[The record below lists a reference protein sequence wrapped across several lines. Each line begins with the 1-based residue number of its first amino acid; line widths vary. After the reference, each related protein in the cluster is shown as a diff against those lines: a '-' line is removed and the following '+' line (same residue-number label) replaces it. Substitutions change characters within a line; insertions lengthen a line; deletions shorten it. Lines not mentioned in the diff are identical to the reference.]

1 MNKEQKRL
9 ALWKE
14 AIPRMNEED
23 LEFILDFSECFEPQ
37 IVKMVETRYKK
48 MTDLTEEEK
57 DAPNDDNII
66 YSVFSVLNEME
77 CPAKFD
83 RDGDIQFTFQDED
96 FFITAGEDGPFIDIW
111 EYNWMQ
117 VSLNEVYKVSK
128 LRQAINDINSIG
140 DIATTY
146 SVNKECHEF
155 HVHCG
160 AKILFYS
167 YIPNRRGYLAYV
179 LRRFFDTHRLLEEQF
194 LKITREEIPPE
205 EVVN

>member
-1 MNKEQKRL
+1 MKIS
-9 ALWKE
+9 A
-14 AIPRMNEED
+14 D
-23 LEFILDFSECFEPQ
+23 ECNSNG
-37 IVKMVETRYKK
+37 V
-48 MTDLTEEEK
+48 
-57 DAPNDDNII
+57 
-66 YSVFSVLNEME
+66 VFSKGAIEEALRNMRDTPIYYKDSGEDIGYPIGRIERGAYAMRFT
-77 CPAKFD
+77 K
-83 RDGDIQFTFQDED
+83 DGDIQFTFQDED

-167 YIPNRRGYLAYV
+167 YIPNRRGYLQYV
-179 LRRFFDTHRLLEEQF
+179 LMRFSDTHRPLEDQF